1 VVRQA
6 GGLELVGVLEFVA
19 IDVYN
24 VVVITLA
31 NGHGDTG
38 ALVLMNYVSLVFN
51 SVAAVLA
58 LSIVTSTFPVLS
70 ATDGDV
76 FDRTCA
82 GSTRA
87 VVLMSWLGTAVIAA
101 ISVPAAHVLAKEP
114 DQMSQLIQGFVLG
127 APGVAGMAVI
137 ANISRVMF
145 ALGRLKVAAAG
156 LVASQLLQAVLS
168 VPLVAVVPARLVV
181 GSLALASAV
190 AQLAVAVPMVLV
202 TRRIRGSGAVRGVG
216 RATLA
221 SLAAG
226 FVGGAVGVAVSL
238 AVPLGGKLETA
249 VSGTL
254 AAAAAVAAFA
264 VVAYLLDRSDLRASA
279 IRLRQ
284 YASLRR

>member
-6 GGLELVGVLEFVA
+6 GGLALAGVLEFVA
-19 IDVYN
+19 IDLYN

-58 LSIVTSTFPVLS
+58 LSIVTSAFPVLS

-87 VVLMSWLGTAVIAA
+87 VVLMSLLGTAVIAA
-101 ISVPAAHVLAKEP
+101 VAVPAAHVLAMEP
-114 DQMSQLIQGFVLG
+114 GQMPQLIQGFLLG

-145 ALGRLKVAAAG
+145 ALGRLKVAAIG

-168 VPLVAVVPARLVV
+168 VPLVELVPAHLVV
-181 GSLALASAV
+181 GTLALASAV
-190 AQLAVAVPMVLV
+190 AQLAVAVPMVLA

-226 FVGGAVGVAVSL
+226 VVGGAVGVATAL
-238 AVPLGGKLETA
+238 AVPLGGKLQDA
-249 VSGTL
+249 VSGAL
-254 AAAAAVAAFA
+254 AVAAAVAAFA
-264 VVAYLLDRSDLRASA
+264 VVAYVLDRSDLRAAA
-279 IRLRQ
+279 IRLRR
-284 YASLRR
+284 YARRSR